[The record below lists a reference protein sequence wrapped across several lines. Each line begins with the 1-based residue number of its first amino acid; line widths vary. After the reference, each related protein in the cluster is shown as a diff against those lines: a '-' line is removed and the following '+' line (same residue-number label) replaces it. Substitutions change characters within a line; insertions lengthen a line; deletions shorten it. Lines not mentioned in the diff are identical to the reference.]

1 MVNMG
6 ASPHTPYYDNGI
18 VRRGGV
24 CGAHILCEH
33 VLFGEIASGFA
44 CGKRK
49 TGEHVFTEKI
59 IISLR
64 VIGTTRESM
73 YPLTKWLSAPCAE
86 LKCFVALSFGYRT
99 AYGGNVCGGQRL
111 CEHALSGKL
120 ISGFACGAG
129 KFCVPDIRVCSPQE
143 RVRD

>member
-1 MVNMG
+1 MGEGAGYGIAGEMAANVACRTGKLCGPVNRVRKGQGLMVNMG

-73 YPLTKWLSAPCAE
+73 RPLANELPAARVGLASSAFPT
-86 LKCFVALSFGYRT
+86 FGY
-99 AYGGNVCGGQRL
+99 C
-111 CEHALSGKL
+111 
-120 ISGFACGAG
+120 
-129 KFCVPDIRVCSPQE
+129 PPQE